1 MAGAP
6 ASILTV
12 SAAER
17 SLAFWSRVAICHG
30 IKPLSHPAVRQP
42 RSSDKMDLI
51 PSGADGRAS
60 LFRRPLSRSRGP
72 ITHRRPCM
80 TGPRGYLLNTARR
93 CACKPT
99 DAPDW
104 SIGCEPPQ
112 GGVRQKRDCMRPK
125 KTILC
130 VDDNEQVLSVR
141 TFLLETRGYRI
152 IAVNTAQEAL
162 EVLERSLP
170 GTLDLILC
178 DLLMPQMDG
187 NELVRRAKQLHQGLP
202 AMIVSGTVNAF
213 DRALHADVF
222 LPKGA
227 SSPAEMI
234 ERIRVLVARK
244 RGPKKA
250 AAAASTQPADISSFA
265 HATAS

>member
-1 MAGAP
+1 
-6 ASILTV
+6 
-12 SAAER
+12 
-17 SLAFWSRVAICHG
+17 
-30 IKPLSHPAVRQP
+30 
-42 RSSDKMDLI
+42 
-51 PSGADGRAS
+51 
-60 LFRRPLSRSRGP
+60 
-72 ITHRRPCM
+72 
-80 TGPRGYLLNTARR
+80 
-93 CACKPT
+93 
-99 DAPDW
+99 
-104 SIGCEPPQ
+104 
-112 GGVRQKRDCMRPK
+112 MRPK

-130 VDDNEQVLSVR
+130 VDDNEQVLSIR

-152 IAVNTAQEAL
+152 VAVNTAQEAL
-162 EVLERSLP
+162 EHLERSLP

-187 NELVRRAKQLHQGLP
+187 NELVRRAKQLHPGLP

-250 AAAASTQPADISSFA
+250 TAPSSAPLQSATAFA